1 MEAQFH
7 GPTTLVMSQWAAMLE
22 ANKENIPYPIDLADQ
37 KPTVSSSSDADALRE
52 IDVDVDVT
60 TIPHH
65 SALPPSPPLSQKSN
79 VSVHSQESMRESPHI
94 YRVSASVSSRRESS
108 DDLDVE
114 SEDGEVTSRKEKSL
128 GLLCQRFLVAM
139 NEETRVSSS
148 REVHLETV
156 ARKMNVEKRR
166 IYDIVN
172 VMEALDAM
180 SKTNKSYYRWHGLEG
195 LPKLMADLQKE
206 AVEERL
212 PERVLRVEQAMC
224 SFTEL
229 SPGSRKFGAKEIV
242 GTLVGEDASP
252 SSSNH
257 STDALNLSQN
267 SEKRTRVDGRD
278 RQGRNSLAQ
287 LCRRFLMVL
296 LSNPK
301 NTRRVS
307 LDVASTVLIK
317 DPETEGFEPPS
328 RSRCRRLYDI
338 ANVLVALGLIKKVH
352 YLFGTKKIPLFVYC
366 GPEPDENS
374 TFDVNACIE
383 RLLASTA
390 STPLTPQM
398 KATTAAMQHSLSL
411 GKRSNSEANLT
422 VPSQNKMPRMR
433 SEDFVTQA
441 SSSLMMF
448 AELAAE
454 RLRQET
460 ELRQRSTSGPTPNST
475 MAGSPRPSALP
486 LVRTSSG
493 NTLLKPQAQR
503 SFGNFSVSPLSSPMT
518 GAKRYT
524 VKIGNN
530 YQMSTMPMAGLQP
543 IVLPTT
549 PVWTPTSFPDF
560 MRSPMSLPRSGP
572 IYPQSMPKVQMPAVP
587 PVTTPRS
594 TVKHT
599 VTNILG
605 TSNKVNINPLN
616 HRNSSP
622 FQVVNKGNTMQ
633 KQPFGSLHNIPNR
646 Y

>member
-1 MEAQFH
+1 
-7 GPTTLVMSQWAAMLE
+7 MSQWAAMLE
-22 ANKENIPYPIDLADQ
+22 ANKENIPYPLDVVVP
-37 KPTVSSSSDADALRE
+37 KPTVSEVRE
-52 IDVDVDVT
+52 TVLPEIGVDVT
-60 TIPHH
+60 TVAHPV
-65 SALPPSPPLSQKSN
+65 LPSSPLSQKSN
-79 VSVHSQESMRESPHI
+79 ISVQSQGSASDSPH
-94 YRVSASVSSRRESS
+94 VFSMAASSRRESS
-108 DDLDVE
+108 DELDVE

-128 GLLCQRFLVAM
+128 GLLCQRFLIAM
-139 NEETRVSSS
+139 NEETRTSMS

-229 SPGSRKFGAKEIV
+229 SPGSRKAGTKEIV
-242 GTLVGEDASP
+242 GTLIGEDDAS
-252 SSSNH
+252 SSSNQSYDLSH
-257 STDALNLSQN
+257 SSQIH
-267 SEKRTRVDGRD
+267 EKRSRVDGRD

-374 TFDVNACIE
+374 KFDVNACIE
-383 RLLASTA
+383 RLLASSA

-411 GKRSNSEANLT
+411 GKRSNSEANLR
-422 VPSQNKMPRMR
+422 VPVTHKMPRLK
-433 SEDFVTQA
+433 SEDFVSQA

-460 ELRQRSTSGPTPNST
+460 ELRQRASSGPAEVAGTSSSAKEST
-475 MAGSPRPSALP
+475 VP
-486 LVRTSSG
+486 LVRSNSG
-493 NTLLKPQAQR
+493 HTLPRPQAQR

-518 GAKRYT
+518 GARRYT
-524 VKIGNN
+524 VKVGNS
-530 YQMSTMPMAGLQP
+530 YHMSSLPLAGLQP

-549 PVWTPTSFPDF
+549 PVWTPAAFPDF
-560 MRSPMSLPRSGP
+560 MRSPAGLARTSGP
-572 IYPQSMPKVQMPAVP
+572 LIPQPTNKVPVVQQAKPAV
-587 PVTTPRS
+587 
-594 TVKHT
+594 KHA

-605 TSNKVNINPLN
+605 VSNKVNIDPLN

-622 FQVVNKGNTMQ
+622 FQVVKKDN
-633 KQPFGSLHNIPNR
+633 NIP
-646 Y
+646 

>member
-1 MEAQFH
+1 
-7 GPTTLVMSQWAAMLE
+7 MSQWAAMLE
-22 ANKENIPYPIDLADQ
+22 ANKENIPYPLDMVVP
-37 KPTVSSSSDADALRE
+37 KPTVSGIRE
-52 IDVDVDVT
+52 TAVPEIGVDVVT
-60 TIPHH
+60 AVH
-65 SALPPSPPLSQKSN
+65 SVLPSSPLSQKSN
-79 VSVHSQESMRESPHI
+79 VSVQSQESLSDSPH
-94 YRVSASVSSRRESS
+94 VLGMTTSTSRRESS
-108 DDLDVE
+108 DELDVE

-128 GLLCQRFLVAM
+128 GLLCQRFLIAM
-139 NEETRVSSS
+139 NEETRTSMT

-229 SPGSRKFGAKEIV
+229 SPGSRKAGTKEIV
-242 GTLVGEDASP
+242 GTLIGEDDAP
-252 SSSNH
+252 SSSN
-257 STDALNLSQN
+257 LSCDHNNSFQS
-267 SEKRTRVDGRD
+267 SEKRSRVDGRD

-374 TFDVNACIE
+374 KFDVNACIE
-383 RLLASTA
+383 RLLASSA

-398 KATTAAMQHSLSL
+398 KATTAAMQQSLSL
-411 GKRSNSEANLT
+411 GKRSNSEANLR
-422 VPSQNKMPRMR
+422 VPISQKMPRLR

-460 ELRQRSTSGPTPNST
+460 DLRQ
-475 MAGSPRPSALP
+475 
-486 LVRTSSG
+486 RTSSG
-493 NTLLKPQAQR
+493 PAGTAATSPSTAESVVPLMRPSSGNILPKPQPKR
-503 SFGNFSVSPLSSPMT
+503 SYGNFSVSPLSSPMIGT
-518 GAKRYT
+518 RKYT
-524 VKIGNN
+524 VKVGNS
-530 YQMSTMPMAGLQP
+530 YHMSSLPLTGLSP

-549 PVWTPTSFPDF
+549 PVWTPAAFPDF
-560 MRSPMSLPRSGP
+560 MRSPLGLPRASGP
-572 IYPQSMPKVQMPAVP
+572 LIPQPINKVPVVQTPKPA
-587 PVTTPRS
+587 
-594 TVKHT
+594 VKHT

-605 TSNKVNINPLN
+605 VSNKVNIDPLN

-622 FQVVNKGNTMQ
+622 FQVVRKDNST
-633 KQPFGSLHNIPNR
+633 KQPFGSLHNIPNS

>member
-1 MEAQFH
+1 
-7 GPTTLVMSQWAAMLE
+7 MSQWVAMLE
-22 ANKENIPYPIDLADQ
+22 ANKENIPYPVDFTGQ
-37 KPTVSSSSDADALRE
+37 KPTVSESTIPPE
-52 IDVDVDVT
+52 IDTDIIT
-60 TIPHH
+60 ARH
-65 SALPPSPPLSQKSN
+65 SVLPPSPLSEKSSL
-79 VSVHSQESMRESPHI
+79 SVQSQESISESCHV
-94 YRVSASVSSRRESS
+94 YSMTACSRRGSS
-108 DDLDVE
+108 DDVDVE

-139 NEETRVSSS
+139 NEETRTSIS

-180 SKTNKSYYRWHGLEG
+180 SKTNKSYYKWHGLEG

-206 AVEERL
+206 AIEEHL

-229 SPGSRKFGAKEIV
+229 SPGSRKLGVKEVV
-242 GTLVGEDASP
+242 GSLIGEDDRP
-252 SSSNH
+252 TSSSH
-257 STDALNLSQN
+257 SQEVAHSSQN
-267 SEKRTRVDGRD
+267 SEKRSRVDVRD

-374 TFDVNACIE
+374 TFDANACIE
-383 RLLASTA
+383 RLLASSA
-390 STPLTPQM
+390 STSLTPQM
-398 KATTAAMQHSLSL
+398 KITTTAMQESLSAS
-411 GKRSNSEANLT
+411 KRSNSEANLHL
-422 VPSQNKMPRMR
+422 PLSNKMPRIK
-433 SEDFVTQA
+433 SEDFMSNT

-460 ELRQRSTSGPTPNST
+460 ELRERSVSNASSVTETSRTS
-475 MAGSPRPSALP
+475 SVP
-486 LVRTSSG
+486 LVRSNSG
-493 NTLLKPQAQR
+493 HILPKPQAQR
-503 SFGNFSVSPLSSPMT
+503 SFGHFSASPLSSPIS
-518 GAKRYT
+518 GAKRYA
-524 VKIGNN
+524 VKIGNS
-530 YQMSTMPMAGLQP
+530 YQMSSVPLTGLQP

-549 PVWTPTSFPDF
+549 PVWTPAAHFPDF
-560 MRSPMSLPRSGP
+560 MRSSSISCLPHSSSIFSP
-572 IYPQSMPKVQMPAVP
+572 SSTTTATSQPTTP
-587 PVTTPRS
+587 PVATVVQTTKPAM
-594 TVKHT
+594 KHT

-605 TSNKVNINPLN
+605 TSNKINSNQLN

-622 FQVVNKGNTMQ
+622 FQVVRKGNNSS